1 MHMEPWDGPAGIV
14 MSDGKWAICVLD
26 RNGLRPARF
35 QIDHD
40 DVISIASET
49 GIKPINENDVSF
61 KGRVSPGG
69 MIAVNTE
76 TGQIFTEK
84 HIDERLKSKAPYRD
98 WLRESSIYIESSL
111 DKYEGPGLKKY
122 NSEKFSISSKL
133 FLLFKEERTSVI
145 KPLAIDSQ
153 EGTGSMGDDTALAVM
168 SKMHRQIYDYFRQQ
182 FAQVTN
188 PPIDSLREAS
198 VMSLETCYGP
208 ELNIFDETPEHA
220 RRLVT
225 SSPVLSHK
233 KLQSILKNPYFNSD
247 EIVLEYSNK
256 ISLRRALESLK
267 ETVVKSVKEGNV
279 IIHLKEELPEGGFLP
294 INALL
299 AVGCVHQHLVKLG
312 LRSKANIVISSSS
325 ARDTHQIA
333 SLIGFGATC
342 LLYTSPSPR
351 DGLLSRMPSSA

>member
-1 MHMEPWDGPAGIV
+1 MGWSQIV
-14 MSDGKWAICVLD
+14 SDGKWAVCVLD
-26 RNGLRPARF
+26 RNVLRPARF

-153 EGTGSMGDDTALAVM
+153 EGTG
-168 SKMHRQIYDYFRQQ
+168 
-182 FAQVTN
+182 
-188 PPIDSLREAS
+188 PRE
-198 VMSLETCYGP
+198 M
-208 ELNIFDETPEHA
+208 
-220 RRLVT
+220 
-225 SSPVLSHK
+225 
-233 KLQSILKNPYFNSD
+233 ILP
-247 EIVLEYSNK
+247 
-256 ISLRRALESLK
+256 
-267 ETVVKSVKEGNV
+267 
-279 IIHLKEELPEGGFLP
+279 
-294 INALL
+294 
-299 AVGCVHQHLVKLG
+299 
-312 LRSKANIVISSSS
+312 
-325 ARDTHQIA
+325 
-333 SLIGFGATC
+333 
-342 LLYTSPSPR
+342 
-351 DGLLSRMPSSA
+351 